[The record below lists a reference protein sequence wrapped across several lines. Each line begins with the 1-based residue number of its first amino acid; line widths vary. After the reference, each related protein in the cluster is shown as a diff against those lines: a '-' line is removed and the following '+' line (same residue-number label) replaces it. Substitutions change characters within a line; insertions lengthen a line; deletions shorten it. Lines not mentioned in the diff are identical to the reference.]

1 MKKKY
6 KLGQAETTLRSL
18 GVLLIVFLCRGVT
31 ADELPSVSGD
41 VILTI
46 GGNIQVSNAE
56 SADGERVALFDLE
69 LLESLESETIKTS
82 NPWIEGEVVYQGVR
96 MSNLL
101 SLVGADS
108 QSFMAYAS
116 DDYKIEVSGVAFEKY
131 PIILAYKQD
140 GEYMGVRDLG
150 PLWIIFPFSDYPEL
164 DTEYNRSVSVWQLL
178 RMDVK

>member
-1 MKKKY
+1 MKKNY
-6 KLGQAETTLRSL
+6 KLYKAEPTWRFL
-18 GVLLIVFLCRGVT
+18 GVLLIVLICRDVIA
-31 ADELPSVSGD
+31 ADLPSVSGD

-46 GGNIQVSNAE
+46 SGNIQVSNAQNG
-56 SADGERVALFDLE
+56 DGERVAQFDLK

-96 MSNLL
+96 MSELL
-101 SLVGADS
+101 SLVGAGSGNFTAD
-108 QSFMAYAS
+108 AS
-116 DDYKIEVSGVAFEKY
+116 DDYTIEVSGVAFEKY

-140 GEYMGVRDLG
+140 GEYMGVRELG